1 MSSSQLIRFLF
12 ISVSPAPSSD
22 PTCQCIWLK
31 LERNNPPNVN
41 YRSKSRLTAETCYS
55 FIFPGHTYF
64 QNTDWL
70 ARVLWEGQSHRE
82 TFQSPRER
90 KCLSPETVV
99 ILFVRDWEVVLILIV
114 PDFTSLGFSCCS
126 SKISEAHCLLGY
138 RGCCCLS
145 KLVDVF
151 SLQTPWLAMQCQL
164 FLRVLLIT
172 RTATDRQPAVPDPS
186 RQTSRFTRFPLSI
199 KQSHLAADC
208 KLQKLAQ
215 NTFPRIIFI
224 VKLCF
229 SETLILLLIS
239 SQGKNNRL
247 YTKRICK

>member
-1 MSSSQLIRFLF
+1 MLV
-12 ISVSPAPSSD
+12 IS
-22 PTCQCIWLK
+22 
-31 LERNNPPNVN
+31 
-41 YRSKSRLTAETCYS
+41 
-55 FIFPGHTYF
+55 
-64 QNTDWL
+64 
-70 ARVLWEGQSHRE
+70 
-82 TFQSPRER
+82 
-90 KCLSPETVV
+90 
-99 ILFVRDWEVVLILIV
+99 FVRDWEVVLILIV
-114 PDFTSLGFSCCS
+114 PGFTSLCCSCCS
-126 SKISEAHCLLGY
+126 SKISETRCLLGY

-172 RTATDRQPAVPDPS
+172 RTATHRQPAAPDPS

-229 SETLILLLIS
+229 PETLILLLIS

-247 YTKRICK
+247 YTKRSCK